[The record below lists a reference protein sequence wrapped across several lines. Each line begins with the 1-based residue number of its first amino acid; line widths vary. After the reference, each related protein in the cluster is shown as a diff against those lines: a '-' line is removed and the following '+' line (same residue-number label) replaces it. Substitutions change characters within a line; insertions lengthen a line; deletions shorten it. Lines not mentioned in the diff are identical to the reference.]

1 MADSI
6 RSELFQRGDNVSFE
20 VEDSKLHNA
29 CSHDIAV
36 QEIAFEIKPSK
47 KETSFVSNKE
57 SDIPR

>member
-6 RSELFQRGDNVSFE
+6 RKELLQRGDNVSFE
-20 VEDSKLHNA
+20 VENSKLHNA

-36 QEIAFEIKPSK
+36 QEISFEIKPSK